1 MTEVM
6 QLREF
11 LPQILN
17 GDLMETL
24 RQARATQTGMV
35 QLQGRLRLSI
45 LSLKD
50 G

>member
-1 MTEVM
+1 M

-17 GDLMETL
+17 GDLIEKL
-24 RQARATQTGMV
+24 RKARGIQTGTL
-35 QLQGRLRLSI
+35 QLQGRLRLSR